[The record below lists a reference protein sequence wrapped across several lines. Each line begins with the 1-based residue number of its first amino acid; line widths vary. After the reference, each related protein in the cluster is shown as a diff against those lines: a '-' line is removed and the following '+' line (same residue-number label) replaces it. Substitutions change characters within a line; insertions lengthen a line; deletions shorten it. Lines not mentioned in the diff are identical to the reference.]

1 MKKILVTG
9 ASGYLGA
16 KLCSFLVNSDFQVSG
31 LIRSI
36 PENSDEWIN
45 SIPEKDVDRTSD
57 EGKASSV
64 QFVHFNFSGEQ
75 IKKFKHP
82 DTQVSISIDHS
93 LYRHSTKISKNIKNA
108 LIEDFI

>member
-1 MKKILVTG
+1 MQIDGEKIK
-9 ASGYLGA
+9 A
-16 KLCSFLVNSDFQVSG
+16 
-31 LIRSI
+31 I
-36 PENSDEWIN
+36 PETDI
-45 SIPEKDVDRTSD
+45 DRTSA

-64 QFVHFNFSGEQ
+64 QFVHFNFSDEQ

-93 LYRHSTKISKNIKNA
+93 LYSHGTKISKGTKNA